1 MFKCQIIFL
10 VTVPRNVWYFRVFS
24 SSDGCPYFV
33 APAFSTPA
41 FSTPVFS
48 TPAIYSCIFHSYIFH
63 PLRYAPAFSTP
74 AFSAPPPNHLLGAQS
89 WCTVSSPLIF
99 HFNCCP
105 GICPWCHIRA
115 LVMATHWSP
124 QTAKPRTAT
133 ACLSQRKSSSPSLVN
148 LRLENSRG
156 PQRRKSVQFLR

>member
-1 MFKCQIIFL
+1 MSGTLEYFL
-10 VTVPRNVWYFRVFS
+10 LLMAVHTLSLLHFLLLHFPHLYFLPLR
-24 SSDGCPYFV
+24 
-33 APAFSTPA
+33 
-41 FSTPVFS
+41 STPVFS
-48 TPAIYSCIFHSYIFH
+48 TPT
-63 PLRYAPAFSTP
+63 FSTP
-74 AFSAPPPNHLLGAQS
+74 CDMLPHFPLPHFQRPPPNHLLGAQS

>member
-1 MFKCQIIFL
+1 MSGTLEYFL
-10 VTVPRNVWYFRVFS
+10 LLMAVHTLSLLHFLLLHFPHLYFLPLR
-24 SSDGCPYFV
+24 
-33 APAFSTPA
+33 
-41 FSTPVFS
+41 STPVFS
-48 TPAIYSCIFHSYIFH
+48 TPT
-63 PLRYAPAFSTP
+63 FSTP
-74 AFSAPPPNHLLGAQS
+74 CDMLPHFPLPHFQRPPPNHLLGAQS

-115 LVMATHWSP
+115 LVMATHQSP
-124 QTAKPRTAT
+124 QTAKPRTGT